1 MKIILENVSR
11 QKKIILSNQKIEF
24 TAASELADIDLTKNT
39 AFFAPASLHN
49 YEVHKRKTAIIMT
62 FMEATLEASVKAV
75 LEVIVEAPPLC
86 TAAEG
91 GDCCCRLL
99 FVFPAV
105 QKQAISS
112 MWEKIFFDSPT
123 ESGKF

>member
-1 MKIILENVSR
+1 
-11 QKKIILSNQKIEF
+11 
-24 TAASELADIDLTKNT
+24 
-39 AFFAPASLHN
+39 
-49 YEVHKRKTAIIMT
+49 MT

-105 QKQAISS
+105 QKIGNFKH
-112 MWEKIFFDSPT
+112 E
-123 ESGKF
+123 

>member
-1 MKIILENVSR
+1 MY
-11 QKKIILSNQKIEF
+11 QDKKIILSNQKIEF

-112 MWEKIFFDSPT
+112 MLEKNIL
-123 ESGKF
+123 

>member
-1 MKIILENVSR
+1 MG
-11 QKKIILSNQKIEF
+11 SNPSHYPVKQGVLVTGF
-24 TAASELADIDLTKNT
+24 TVAFGLADFDLTKNT

-99 FVFPAV
+99 FVFPAELNS
-105 QKQAISS
+105 QCS
-112 MWEKIFFDSPT
+112 
-123 ESGKF
+123 

>member
-1 MKIILENVSR
+1 
-11 QKKIILSNQKIEF
+11 
-24 TAASELADIDLTKNT
+24 
-39 AFFAPASLHN
+39 
-49 YEVHKRKTAIIMT
+49 MT

-75 LEVIVEAPPLC
+75 LEVVLEAAPPLC

-105 QKQAISS
+105 QK
-112 MWEKIFFDSPT
+112 
-123 ESGKF
+123 